1 MNPFNLNQKYTMKS
15 LCEKYRPEALS
26 DLRGHPL
33 FVRQLQS
40 FCRKP
45 SSMAFIFSGPAGCGK
60 TSAAYAIARELGCDM
75 SVKPLATG
83 GCFEVA
89 SGELT
94 ADTVREMFKS
104 TLCYRPF
111 FGTGWKVLI
120 CNEADAMSKAASVIF
135 LDVLEHLPEK
145 CVVIF
150 TTNNPENFE
159 SRLKQRCE
167 CHAFKTPVRGFDMPE
182 SAAEAAAQQLID
194 DVWQKELGH
203 NHSPRL
209 SDLDGWKE
217 NGNLSFRS
225 VLAALEPLIRLQ
237 REDDEAAN
245 KKPKMAAS
253 IPVMTGRAS
262 ADFAAA
268 AAFFAAA

>member
-1 MNPFNLNQKYTMKS
+1 MQLT
-15 LCEKYRPEALS
+15 EKYRPQTLS
-26 DLRGHPL
+26 DIRGQSL
-33 FVRQLQS
+33 IVRLLKS

-45 SSMAFIFSGPAGCGK
+45 SSKAFIFSGPAGCGK

-75 SVKPLATG
+75 TVKPLATG

-94 ADTVREMFKS
+94 ADNVREMFKS

-111 FGTGWKVLI
+111 FGSGYKVLI
-120 CNEADAMSKAASVIF
+120 CNEADAMSRQAAIIF

-145 CVVIF
+145 LVVIF

-167 CHAFKTPVRGFDMPE
+167 CHAFKTPIRGFDQPD
-182 SAAEAAAQQLID
+182 SPAEIAAQELID

-203 NHSPRL
+203 NHSPKL
-209 SDLDGWKE
+209 SDLEGWKE

-237 REDDEAAN
+237 REDDEAAAA
-245 KKPKMAAS
+245 KPYVAPIA
-253 IPVMTGRAS
+253 PVNSRVS
-262 ADFAAA
+262 AMDEMAAA
-268 AAFFAAA
+268 AAFFARA